1 MCYKGGNYSKNNELR
16 RFEMVGILAVT
27 LVGVPVAIM
36 TVQYRNYR
44 ERHPKGF
51 EKACDC
57 KN

>member
-1 MCYKGGNYSKNNELR
+1 
-16 RFEMVGILAVT
+16 MVGILAVT